1 MNLVKA
7 FKKEEKIRFQH
18 VDYAGIVFYPRFLE
32 MLNALVEDWFEE
44 ALQRPFS
51 QMHKTGGIPTVDLK
65 VQFRK
70 AARLG
75 ETLSK
80 YLWVKSLGGS
90 SVQLGFRFDDE
101 TGNICLEGEVVLVNV
116 VIAENRNDIKSS
128 AFLPEIRDKMEQF
141 IILDSFSEIS

>member
-1 MNLVKA
+1 
-7 FKKEEKIRFQH
+7 
-18 VDYAGIVFYPRFLE
+18 
-32 MLNALVEDWFEE
+32 
-44 ALQRPFS
+44 
-51 QMHKTGGIPTVDLK
+51 MHKTGGIPTVDLK

-116 VIAENRNDIKSS
+116 VISENRNDIKSS